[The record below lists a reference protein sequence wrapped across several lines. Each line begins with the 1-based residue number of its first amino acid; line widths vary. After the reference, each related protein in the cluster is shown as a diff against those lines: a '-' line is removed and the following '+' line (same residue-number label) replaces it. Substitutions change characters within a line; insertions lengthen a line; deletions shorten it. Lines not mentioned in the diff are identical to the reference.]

1 MRRQENGQETV
12 NFVMKK
18 TLVKTLVKTL
28 IIILGVL
35 FSIIIIAVLLSV
47 IFSVDGYLT
56 MGFSFLSMLSV
67 AIVLPTII
75 LLFKYRKNIVTFWR
89 QGTAPKVIVL
99 VFALIFIMV
108 ACGFSYPAYQYFK
121 DMKEG
126 PQEAIM
132 TNVEVKRKHRYRGS
146 SYTYIVGD
154 IDGVEVRLKV
164 TRDARSE
171 VKRGE
176 SYEMLKVVYYKNIG
190 EVFEID
196 EDVD

>member
-1 MRRQENGQETV
+1 MRRQENGQETI
-12 NFVMKK
+12 NFV
-18 TLVKTLVKTL
+18 VIKTLVKTL
-28 IIILGVL
+28 IIIFLVL
-35 FSIIIIAVLLSV
+35 FSLIMMAVLLSV

-56 MGFSFLSMLSV
+56 MGFSFLSTLSV

-75 LLFKYRKNIVTFWR
+75 LLFKYRKNIVAFWR
-89 QGTAPKVIVL
+89 QGAAPKVFVL
-99 VFALIFIMV
+99 VIALIFIMV
-108 ACGFSYPAYQYFK
+108 AFAFSYPPYQYFK
-121 DMKEG
+121 DMQEG

-132 TNVEVKRKHRYRGS
+132 TNVEVKRKHHYRGS
-146 SYTYIVGD
+146 SYTYLVGD

-176 SYEMLKVVYYKNIG
+176 NYEMLKVEYYKNIG
-190 EVFEID
+190 EVFEVD